1 MTHVKRALRSLLFLT
16 CAAALSLFS
25 ATAIGAQE
33 APPADPAT
41 TVPVAEVPPPPP
53 APPAPDMRGLPV
65 NSGSGRRVVY
75 SMEQQRVWWV
85 EEDGSVVNT
94 YLVSGKYR
102 TPGEGTYSVF
112 SKSRYTTSVGGGARM
127 EFMVRFAHGSDAA
140 IGFHSIPVN
149 RRGQQLQS
157 EAELGSYRSH
167 GCVRQAFWDAAALWD
182 WAQIGT
188 QVVVV
193 K

>member
-1 MTHVKRALRSLLFLT
+1 MNKIKSALRAVVFLAL
-16 CAAALSLFS
+16 AATLSFFT

-33 APPADPAT
+33 LPPAPEAPA
-41 TVPVAEVPPPPP
+41 AEVPAT
-53 APPAPDMRGLPV
+53 APGPDMRGLPF
-65 NSGSGRRVVY
+65 NSGWGRRVVY

-85 EEDGSVVNT
+85 EEDGAVVHT
-94 YLVSGKYR
+94 YPVSGRYK

-112 SKSRYTTSVGGGARM
+112 SKSRYTTSIGGGASM
-127 EFMVRFAHGSDAA
+127 QWMVRFAQGSGAA

-149 RRGQQLQS
+149 RSGQPLQS
-157 EAELGSYRSH
+157 EDELGSYRSH
-167 GCVRQAFWDAAALWD
+167 GCVRQSNWNAYLLYD

-188 QVVVV
+188 RVVVV

>member
-1 MTHVKRALRSLLFLT
+1 MTQMKLAIRAVAL
-16 CAAALSLFS
+16 CVIAIALSLFS

-33 APPADPAT
+33 VPPVP
-41 TVPVAEVPPPPP
+41 TVPVVEVPPP
-53 APPAPDMRGLPV
+53 AAPAPDMRGLPI

-85 EEDGSVVNT
+85 EEDGAVVHT
-94 YLVSGKYR
+94 YLVSGRYK

-112 SKSRYTTSVGGGARM
+112 SKSRYTTSIGGGASM
-127 EFMVRFAHGSDAA
+127 QWMVRFAQGSDAA

-149 RRGQQLQS
+149 RSGQPLQS
-157 EAELGSYRSH
+157 EDELGSYRSH
-167 GCVRQAFWDAAALWD
+167 GCVRQSNWNASLLYE

>member
-1 MTHVKRALRSLLFLT
+1 MTQMKLAIRAVAL
-16 CAAALSLFS
+16 CAIAIALSLFS

-33 APPADPAT
+33 VPPVP
-41 TVPVAEVPPPPP
+41 TVPVVEVPPP
-53 APPAPDMRGLPV
+53 APPAPDLRGLPF

-85 EEDGSVVNT
+85 EEDGTVPHT
-94 YLVSGKYR
+94 YLVSGRYK
-102 TPGEGTYSVF
+102 TPGEGTYHVF
-112 SKSRYTTSVGGGARM
+112 SKSRYTTSVGGGASM
-127 EFMVRFAHGSDAA
+127 QWMVRFAHGSDAA

-149 RRGQQLQS
+149 RRGQPLQS
-157 EAELGSYRSH
+157 EDELGSYRSH
-167 GCVRQAFWDAAALWD
+167 GCVRQSNWNASLLYE

>member
-1 MTHVKRALRSLLFLT
+1 MTQMKLAIRAV
-16 CAAALSLFS
+16 ALCVIAIAMSLFS

-33 APPADPAT
+33 VPPVP
-41 TVPVAEVPPPPP
+41 TVPVVEVPPPP
-53 APPAPDMRGLPV
+53 APPAPDLRGLPI

-85 EEDGSVVNT
+85 EEDGAVVHT
-94 YLVSGKYR
+94 YLVSGRYK

-112 SKSRYTTSVGGGARM
+112 SKSRYTTSIGGGASM
-127 EFMVRFAHGSDAA
+127 QWMVRFAQGSDAA

-149 RRGQQLQS
+149 RSGQPLQS
-157 EAELGSYRSH
+157 EDELGSYRSH
-167 GCVRQAFWDAAALWD
+167 GCVRQSNWNASLLYE

>member
-1 MTHVKRALRSLLFLT
+1 MTQMKLAIRAVAL
-16 CAAALSLFS
+16 CAIAIALSLFS

-33 APPADPAT
+33 VPPVP
-41 TVPVAEVPPPPP
+41 TVPVVEVPPP
-53 APPAPDMRGLPV
+53 APPAPDLRGLPF

-85 EEDGSVVNT
+85 EEDGSVVHT
-94 YLVSGKYR
+94 YLVSGRYK

-112 SKSRYTTSVGGGARM
+112 SKSRYTTSVGGGASM
-127 EFMVRFAHGSDAA
+127 QWMVRFAQGSDAA

-149 RRGQQLQS
+149 RRGQPLQS
-157 EAELGSYRSH
+157 EDELGSYRSH
-167 GCVRQAFWDAAALWD
+167 GCVRQSNWNASLLYE